1 MKLPLT
7 PLRFKRRVAQLYG
20 RKLGV
25 VCGELRYSY
34 HEFVRRCDQLSHA
47 IVSLGGHPGDRVAFL
62 AYNCHRLLEAYYGV
76 VQMGGVLL
84 PLNIR
89 LSKEDFTYIL
99 NDSKTRVLFFDIEFK
114 DIVDQIRPR
123 LDTVKTFVPLDAPAF
138 DDWAVAQTYDQLLHG
153 AASTPFQGMEADEDE
168 VAEIFYTSG
177 TTANPKGVMLTH
189 RNLYLHA
196 LTAVIALGLRDSDI
210 QLHTI
215 PLFHVNGWGA
225 PQTVTCV
232 GGTHVMIKKF
242 DPAVVLQLLQK
253 EQVTVVAM
261 VPTMATA
268 LLNHSALRAHTYS
281 SLRMVNVG
289 GAAPSPEMIT
299 KLEEAFGAP
308 CYTGYGLTE
317 TSPLM
322 TVATLK
328 STLGTVDR
336 SERLRR
342 QAMTG
347 WPQIGVEVRVV
358 DENNQDVK
366 PDGQEI
372 GEIIVRGDSVMKG
385 YWRQPEET
393 ARVMRDG
400 FFHTGDMATVDEE
413 GYLLIVDR
421 KKDIIISGGE
431 NIASIEVE
439 KCLSAHPAVLE
450 CAVIAVPDAKWGE
463 VPKGLVVLK
472 DGVPA
477 SEQELLDFCSLRLAA
492 FKCPRSIDF
501 YDSLPKG
508 GTGKIL
514 KRTLREKYWAGE
526 DKRVHG

>member
-25 VCGELRYSY
+25 VCGESRFSY
-34 HEFVRRCDQLSHA
+34 HEFVRRCDRLSHA
-47 IVSLGGHPGDRVAFL
+47 LVSMGVHPGDRVALL

-99 NDSKTRVLFFDIEFK
+99 NDSQTRVLFFDVEFR
-114 DIVDQIRPR
+114 DIVDQMRPC
-123 LDTVKTFVPLDAPAF
+123 LDTVESFVPLDAPVS
-138 DDWAVAQTYDQLLHG
+138 DEWATAQTYDQLLAE
-153 AASTPFQGMEADEDE
+153 AASTPFQEIEPDEDD

-177 TTANPKGVMLTH
+177 TTADPKGVMLTH

-196 LTAVIALGLRDSDI
+196 LTAIIALGLRDADV

-215 PLFHVNGWGA
+215 PLFHVNGWGT
-225 PQTVTCV
+225 PQTLTCV

-242 DPAVVLQLLQK
+242 DPLAVLELLEK
-253 EQVTVVAM
+253 EQVTLVAM

-268 LLNHSALRAHTYS
+268 LLNHPALRDHTYS
-281 SLRMVNVG
+281 RIRMVNVG
-289 GAAPSPEMIT
+289 GAAPSMEMIQ

-317 TSPLM
+317 TSPLL

-328 STLGTVDR
+328 STLGTPDPP
-336 SERLRR
+336 ERLRR

-347 WPQIGVEVRVV
+347 WPQVGIEVRVV
-358 DENNQDVK
+358 DENDHDVK
-366 PDGQEI
+366 PDGQEV
-372 GEIIVRGDSVMKG
+372 GEVIVRGDSVMKG
-385 YWRQPEET
+385 YWRQPDET
-393 ARVMRDG
+393 ARVMRGG
-400 FFHTGDMATVDEE
+400 FFHTGDMATVDDE
-413 GYLLIVDR
+413 GYILIVDR

-431 NIASIEVE
+431 NIASIEIE

-450 CAVIAVPDAKWGE
+450 CAVIAVPDTRWGE

-472 DGVPA
+472 DRTEA
-477 SEQELLDFCSLRLAA
+477 SEQELLDFCKLRLAG

-501 YDSLPKG
+501 YDALPKG

-514 KRTLREKYWAGE
+514 KKTLRDKYWVGE
-526 DKRVHG
+526 EKRVRG

>member
-1 MKLPLT
+1 MNLPLT
-7 PLRFKRRVAQLYG
+7 PLRFKRRAAHLYR

-25 VCGELRYSY
+25 VCGASRFTYG
-34 HEFVRRCDQLSHA
+34 EFVQRCDRLAHA
-47 IVSLGGHPGDRVAFL
+47 LLSLGVHSGDRVAFL

-89 LSKEDFTYIL
+89 LSSEDFIYIL
-99 NDSKTRVLFFDIEFK
+99 NDSETRVLFFDTEFS
-114 DIVDQIRPR
+114 DVVDQMRSQ
-123 LDTVKTFVPLDAPAF
+123 LKTVEFFVPLDAPVR
-138 DDWAVAQTYDQLLHG
+138 DGWAAPKTYDQLLEQ
-153 AASTPFQGMEADEDE
+153 ADATPFEEIEPDEDE

-196 LTAVIALGLRDSDI
+196 LTAICGLGLRDSDV

-215 PLFHVNGWGA
+215 PLFHVNGWGT
-225 PQTVTCV
+225 PQSLTCV

-242 DPAVVLQLLQK
+242 DPPVVLEMMEREKVTLL
-253 EQVTVVAM
+253 AM

-268 LLNHSALRAHTYS
+268 LLNHPALPDHTYS

-289 GAAPSPEMIT
+289 GAAPSVEMIK

-317 TSPLM
+317 TSPLL
-322 TVATLK
+322 TLATIK
-328 STLGTVDR
+328 STLGSLDEP
-336 SERLRR
+336 ERRRR

-347 WPQIGVEVRVV
+347 WPQVGIELRVV
-358 DENNQDVK
+358 DESDRDVK

-372 GEIIVRGDSVMKG
+372 GEVIARGDSVMKG
-385 YWRQPEET
+385 YWRQPDET
-393 ARVMRDG
+393 ARAMRG
-400 FFHTGDMATVDEE
+400 GWFRTGDMATVDDE
-413 GYLLIVDR
+413 GYILIVDR

-431 NIASIEVE
+431 NIASIEIE
-439 KCLSAHPAVLE
+439 KCLSAHPSVLE
-450 CAVIAVPDAKWGE
+450 CAVIAVPDSKWGE
-463 VPKGLVVLK
+463 VPKALVVLK
-472 DGVPA
+472 EGA
-477 SEQELLDFCSLRLAA
+477 EATERELLDFCKMRLAGY
-492 FKCPRSIDF
+492 KCPRSIDF
-501 YDSLPKG
+501 YDLLPKG

-514 KRTLREKYWAGE
+514 KKTLREKYWVGE
-526 DKRVHG
+526 EKRVHG